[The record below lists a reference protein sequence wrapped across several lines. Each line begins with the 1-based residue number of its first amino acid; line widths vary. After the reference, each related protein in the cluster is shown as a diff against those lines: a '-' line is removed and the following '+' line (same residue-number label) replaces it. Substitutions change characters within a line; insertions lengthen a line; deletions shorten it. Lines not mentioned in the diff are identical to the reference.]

1 MIDEPYK
8 LAEIDKSKIAAAAK
22 KALIAADSQYFSW
35 PPEQQEHF
43 RLTMNTVASARVRR
57 VLLNDLLGIQCSV
70 KTVDSAWQDVNLS
83 QLNTLNWASLLTQ
96 GLGDEMI
103 YLNEHMAEGESLLD
117 FPTLHDYDY
126 DHYVFQEKVRH
137 EESSDYAG
145 TDYYPWAFP
154 SWVRLL
160 VDSQFYYA
168 TFLSLATHVCDEIE
182 TVGNDLIAN
191 LIPHK
196 YVPGAQDGKAV
207 KGGVLWDSK
216 LDANGLEGQLDELN
230 TQWYCFQRQHWIDL
244 SRTFR
249 SLPPTVYTIDL
260 NWDDDPHKLFIF
272 NNEEVLKQIRWRHF
286 LSDSHPFFTEYS
298 ALNKI
303 LATETEHAKSW
314 LIATHRDIMKNYD
327 PAVIKLK
334 KKRKLVLSHGALDDL
349 NRLNFDDS

>member
-1 MIDEPYK
+1 
-8 LAEIDKSKIAAAAK
+8 
-22 KALIAADSQYFSW
+22 
-35 PPEQQEHF
+35 
-43 RLTMNTVASARVRR
+43 
-57 VLLNDLLGIQCSV
+57 
-70 KTVDSAWQDVNLS
+70 
-83 QLNTLNWASLLTQ
+83 
-96 GLGDEMI
+96 MI
-103 YLNEHMAEGESLLD
+103 YLNEHMVEGESLLD

-145 TDYYPWAFP
+145 TDYYLWAFP

-230 TQWYCFQRQHWIDL
+230 TQWYSFQRQHWIDL

-249 SLPPTVYTIDL
+249 SLPPTVYTI
-260 NWDDDPHKLFIF
+260 P
-272 NNEEVLKQIRWRHF
+272 
-286 LSDSHPFFTEYS
+286 
-298 ALNKI
+298 
-303 LATETEHAKSW
+303 
-314 LIATHRDIMKNYD
+314 
-327 PAVIKLK
+327 
-334 KKRKLVLSHGALDDL
+334 
-349 NRLNFDDS
+349 